1 MDWKKLIRNFD
12 YFMFF
17 TVIGLTVF
25 GIMFIYSANLNK
37 QLYLRTEYLKQI
49 LFAIICIVM
58 FFTVL
63 FLKPSQI
70 SSFTF
75 YFYIACLI
83 GLMLT
88 LFFPSVKGQRRFTVM
103 GISIQFSE
111 FLKIA
116 TVLFLSKFY
125 AAHQNEIQSLKVF
138 CKAGLIALIAVGAV
152 IIQPDLGSAL
162 VFIPIF
168 FGISFVAGVRKRYL
182 LYTFGLFVAVS
193 FVPLVTT
200 LNSLFFNNE
209 SEIVYLIMNYKYIF
223 IIALFFI
230 LTITLCILA
239 YFDIIKGIAANFK
252 PIFYW
257 YVFFASFIFVGLM
270 FSYPA
275 NKFLKQ
281 YQKDRLL
288 IFFNPYADPLNTGYN
303 IIQSMTA
310 IGNGGVSGKG
320 WRQGEMIQNKFLP
333 EQATDFIFP
342 VIAEEAG
349 YMGSLLLLFLYG
361 LYFFRG
367 ISIAYKAKDSWS
379 IYVCIGLLSMILFH
393 ILENMG
399 MTMGIMPITG
409 IPLPFISYG
418 GSFLIACYLS
428 TGLMMNIK
436 LNRISAY

>member
-1 MDWKKLIRNFD
+1 
-12 YFMFF
+12 MFF
-17 TVIGLTVF
+17 
-25 GIMFIYSANLNK
+25 GI
-37 QLYLRTEYLKQI
+37 
-49 LFAIICIVM
+49 
-58 FFTVL
+58 L

-75 YFYIACLI
+75 YFYVICLI
-83 GLMLT
+83 GLLIS
-88 LFFPSVKGQRRFTVM
+88 LFFPKVKGQHRFIIM
-103 GISIQFSE
+103 GFSIQFSD

-125 AAHQNEIQSLKVF
+125 TAYQNEIQSLKVY
-138 CKAGLIALIAVGAV
+138 CKAGLIALIAIGAV
-152 IIQPDLGSAL
+152 IVQPDLGSAL

-182 LYTFGLFVAVS
+182 VYTFGLFIAVS

-209 SEIVYLIMNYKYIF
+209 NEFVYLIMNYKYII
-223 IIALFFI
+223 IIASFF
-230 LTITLCILA
+230 LVTITLCVLA
-239 YFDIIKGIAANFK
+239 YFDVIKGIAASFK

-257 YVFFASFIFVGLM
+257 YVFFTSFIFVGLM

-310 IGNGGVSGKG
+310 IGNGGTAGKG
-320 WRQGEMIQNKFLP
+320 WKQGEMIQNKFLP
-333 EQATDFIFP
+333 EQSTDFIFP

-349 YMGSLLLLFLYG
+349 YVGSLLLLFLYG

-367 ISIAYKAKDSWS
+367 LSIAYKAKDTWS
-379 IYVCIGLLSMILFH
+379 TYVCVGLICMMLFH
-393 ILENMG
+393 LLENMG

-418 GSFLIACYLS
+418 GSFLITCALA
-428 TGLMMNIK
+428 TGLIMNIK
-436 LNRISAY
+436 LNRSSPY

>member
-1 MDWKKLIRNFD
+1 MDWKRLIRNFD

-17 TVIGLTVF
+17 TIIGLTVF

-37 QLYLRTEYLKQI
+37 PAYLRTEYLKQT
-49 LFAIICIVM
+49 LFAIICIIM
-58 FFTVL
+58 FFGIL

-75 YFYIACLI
+75 YFYVICLI
-83 GLMLT
+83 GLLIS
-88 LFFPSVKGQRRFTVM
+88 LFFPKVKGQHRFIIM
-103 GISIQFSE
+103 GFSIQFSD

-125 AAHQNEIQSLKVF
+125 TAYQNEIQSLKVY
-138 CKAGLIALIAVGAV
+138 CKAGLIALIAIGAV
-152 IIQPDLGSAL
+152 IVQPDLGSAL

-182 LYTFGLFVAVS
+182 LYTFGLFIAVS

-209 SEIVYLIMNYKYIF
+209 NEFVYLIMNYKYII
-223 IIALFFI
+223 IIASFF
-230 LTITLCILA
+230 LVTITLCVLA
-239 YFDIIKGIAANFK
+239 YFDVIKGIAASFK

-257 YVFFASFIFVGLM
+257 YVFFTSFIFVGLM

-310 IGNGGVSGKG
+310 IGNGGTAGKG
-320 WRQGEMIQNKFLP
+320 WKQGEMIQNKFLP
-333 EQATDFIFP
+333 EQSTDFIFP

-349 YMGSLLLLFLYG
+349 YVGSLLLLFLYG
-361 LYFFRG
+361 LYFFRSL
-367 ISIAYKAKDSWS
+367 SIAYKAKDTWS
-379 IYVCIGLLSMILFH
+379 TYVCVGLICMMLFH
-393 ILENMG
+393 LLENMG

-418 GSFLIACYLS
+418 GSFLITCYLA
-428 TGLMMNIK
+428 TGLIMNIK
-436 LNRISAY
+436 LNRSSPY

>member
-1 MDWKKLIRNFD
+1 MDWKRLIRNFD

-17 TVIGLTVF
+17 TIIGLTVF

-37 QLYLRTEYLKQI
+37 PAYLRTEYLKQT
-49 LFAIICIVM
+49 LFAIICIIM
-58 FFTVL
+58 FFGIL

-75 YFYIACLI
+75 YFYVICLI
-83 GLMLT
+83 GLLIS
-88 LFFPSVKGQRRFTVM
+88 LFFPKVKGQHRFIIM
-103 GISIQFSE
+103 GFSIQFSD

-125 AAHQNEIQSLKVF
+125 TAYQNEIQSLKVY
-138 CKAGLIALIAVGAV
+138 CKAGLIALIAIGAV
-152 IIQPDLGSAL
+152 IVQPDLGSAL

-182 LYTFGLFVAVS
+182 VYTFGLFIAVS

-209 SEIVYLIMNYKYIF
+209 NEFVYLIMNYKYII
-223 IIALFFI
+223 IIASFF
-230 LTITLCILA
+230 LVTITLCVLA
-239 YFDIIKGIAANFK
+239 YFDVIKGIAASFK

-257 YVFFASFIFVGLM
+257 YVFFTSFIFVGLM

-310 IGNGGVSGKG
+310 IGNGGTAGKG
-320 WRQGEMIQNKFLP
+320 WKQGEMIQNKFLP
-333 EQATDFIFP
+333 EQSTDFIFP

-349 YMGSLLLLFLYG
+349 YVGSLLLLFLYG

-367 ISIAYKAKDSWS
+367 LSIAYKAKDTWS
-379 IYVCIGLLSMILFH
+379 TYVCVGLICMML
-393 ILENMG
+393 
-399 MTMGIMPITG
+399 
-409 IPLPFISYG
+409 
-418 GSFLIACYLS
+418 FLIMLQV
-428 TGLMMNIK
+428 
-436 LNRISAY
+436 